1 MRLRRILLFTIS
13 ILLFKGMNA
22 QLSIPDIPYSLQNQ
36 LDISNIPVEEMPAI
50 DLEAIQAED
59 EILDNEPDLPYRF
72 GIEHEVSLD
81 MENSGIWI
89 DLPNGGRLWRLAIFA
104 PQALSINLVYEDF
117 FLPQGSKFF
126 LHNGDYEQILGA
138 FTARN
143 NKSDRAFGTAL
154 VYGEISYLEY
164 YEPAQVR
171 GQGNIAINKVVHGYR
186 SIFKSNNQLGNSG
199 SCNVDTECS
208 QGDDWRDEIRA
219 VGKTIAGGFLCSGTL
234 VGNATGDLRPY
245 YLSANHCGFFS
256 SMVVYWLFERPNCG
270 SGTPDDTK
278 TTSGGT
284 LLASVD
290 GNTGGSI
297 RLSDHMLI
305 ELSENPS
312 DAFDV
317 YYAGWDANGAIP
329 QAVTGIHH
337 PAGDA
342 KKISMENDPLTSTVY
357 LQNNPNPNAGQWRVA
372 DWDSGTTE
380 GGSSGSPIFDNTTK
394 RIVGMLSGGFAAC
407 GNNSAD
413 WYGKF
418 SFGWNN
424 NGATNPAF
432 RLRDWLDPN
441 NTGILAI
448 DGYGINESDF
458 TLSSS
463 STNEKNCSGTN
474 VTNSVSYTIMVQT
487 NSGSSDPVTLS
498 VSGQPSGASVSFST
512 NPVVPGNTSTLT
524 VGGLTSV
531 ALGNYVL
538 NVEGTNTSGSNN
550 LQLNLEVLNNCN
562 IICNN
567 ITSTDVPV
575 TIPGNTTVESDI
587 VVTDMGSITDI

>member
-1 MRLRRILLFTIS
+1 
-13 ILLFKGMNA
+13 
-22 QLSIPDIPYSLQNQ
+22 
-36 LDISNIPVEEMPAI
+36 
-50 DLEAIQAED
+50 
-59 EILDNEPDLPYRF
+59 
-72 GIEHEVSLD
+72 
-81 MENSGIWI
+81 
-89 DLPNGGRLWRLAIFA
+89 
-104 PQALSINLVYEDF
+104 
-117 FLPQGSKFF
+117 
-126 LHNGDYEQILGA
+126 
-138 FTARN
+138 
-143 NKSDRAFGTAL
+143 
-154 VYGEISYLEY
+154 
-164 YEPAQVR
+164 
-171 GQGNIAINKVVHGYR
+171 
-186 SIFKSNNQLGNSG
+186 
-199 SCNVDTECS
+199 
-208 QGDDWRDEIRA
+208 
-219 VGKTIAGGFLCSGTL
+219 
-234 VGNATGDLRPY
+234 
-245 YLSANHCGFFS
+245 
-256 SMVVYWLFERPNCG
+256 
-270 SGTPDDTK
+270 
-278 TTSGGT
+278 
-284 LLASVD
+284 
-290 GNTGGSI
+290 
-297 RLSDHMLI
+297 
-305 ELSENPS
+305 
-312 DAFDV
+312 
-317 YYAGWDANGAIP
+317 
-329 QAVTGIHH
+329 
-337 PAGDA
+337 
-342 KKISMENDPLTSTVY
+342 MENDPLTSTVY

-587 VVTDMGSITDI
+587 VVTDMGSITDIDVSFAGTHDRIRDLTFELRSPDGTTIQLVDLENPCDGRQENFDFGFDDESSLSSIPCPPTTGLFYVPEQTLSAFDGEEVNGTWTLIVTDIRNARSGVLNSWQLDYCIQPMSMGCDPMLTIDGDPMNNDIIDTGTYQASNTITSTGRVTSGSDVTFEAGQSITLSPDFVAENGSTFTARIQACASASEENMVESRTEQFEFLKNNATEIAIFPNPFRSQTTIELSLAEEGEVSIQLFDVTGRQVTTVLETSSQLAGLYQYQLDASHLESGIYVLMTYINGKVQTKKLSVMK